1 MEIMDISEFMYDND
15 TEEVAYVKKK
25 VHDALIETV
34 NQKNEVDV
42 EYIAQLSG
50 LKVGEAVQAL
60 KGAIFQRP
68 ECFDE
73 NDEYDECVGWVL
85 SPR

>member
-34 NQKNEVDV
+34 NQKNEVDTAV
-42 EYIAQLSG
+42 I
-50 LKVGEAVQAL
+50 EAKYAEL
-60 KGAIFQRP
+60 P
-68 ECFDE
+68 EE
-73 NDEYDECVGWVL
+73 
-85 SPR
+85 